1 MSLTSDASSP
11 RSYVSPRIS
20 TPQTNTVPIKP
31 LISTPPV
38 SSQPKV
44 SLTSGKTSLMHP
56 HHMCYFY
63 TLIVFSYWL
72 RFVTWRKSGIKK
84 DKIIVLIFV
93 EFFNFLKDITCFPV
107 AFLPYFYFRNESI
120 SVLRA

>member
-1 MSLTSDASSP
+1 MEIFKKISTYITEVFCLFVINFYIFFAAQPSNQSPMSLTSDASSP

-44 SLTSGKTSLMHP
+44 CCL
-56 HHMCYFY
+56 
-63 TLIVFSYWL
+63 
-72 RFVTWRKSGIKK
+72 
-84 DKIIVLIFV
+84 
-93 EFFNFLKDITCFPV
+93 
-107 AFLPYFYFRNESI
+107 
-120 SVLRA
+120 